1 MSHYSQI
8 EFIKKVKQVFPEFF
22 RDKKVLEVGSWDVNG
37 SVRRFFTNCDYLG
50 VDVAEGPGVDLVCEG
65 QNLEKP
71 SNYFDVVISCEC
83 FEHNPFW
90 LETFVNMIRMLK
102 PHGLCI
108 VSCATTGRGEHG
120 TRRKHQE
127 SSLSAQDVSPDYY
140 RNLVPKDFT
149 SRMQLERHLSGYF
162 FHQNIYAKDLYFIG
176 IKKSATE
183 DLTGLDRL
191 VSLER
196 ETRLITKS
204 KGSSPLG
211 KEIIV
216 SPSIGKKI
224 LTFAGWICKC
234 SVVKCLGEKN
244 YHDLKYRYK
253 SLTRR
258 TGSRKIIK

>member
-8 EFIKKVKQVFPEFF
+8 EFVKKITQFFPEFF
-22 RDKKVLEVGSWDVNG
+22 SGRKVLEVGSWDVNG
-37 SVRRFFTNCDYLG
+37 SVRKFFANCDYLG
-50 VDVAEGPGVDLVCEG
+50 IDVAEGPGVDLVCEG
-65 QNLEKP
+65 QHLEKP

-90 LETFVNMIRMLK
+90 LETFINMIRMLK

-120 TRRKHQE
+120 TRRKHQG

-149 SRMQLERHLSGYF
+149 TRLQLERHFSGYF

-183 DLTGLDRL
+183 DTADLDRL
-191 VSLER
+191 LSLKMA
-196 ETRLITKS
+196 TRRITKA
-204 KGSSPLG
+204 KRSSPTG
-211 KEIIV
+211 SEIIV
-216 SPSIGKKI
+216 NPSFGKKI
-224 LTFAGWICKC
+224 MTLAGWFCKS
-234 SVVKCLGEKN
+234 SVIKCLGEKN

-253 SLTRR
+253 ALIRR
-258 TGSRKIIK
+258 TQRHKITK